1 MIWFTFLFS
10 SYTSLCLQKTLC
22 FSLILL
28 YNETYNHAN
37 VFHCAE
43 TLFADT
49 CQKYLKTFIM
59 NSATLGKTRT
69 IIDVGSMK
77 TVYPTPEKGGAY
89 YGRKQKNRQARQNF
103 TDRGV
108 SAKRRALSIPVQK
121 FRWKKTMRLRYDAVW
136 LARKGETN
144 PKRLTRR
151 NPQRGLQ
158 KNNCKR
164 LSGDV
169 L

>member
-1 MIWFTFLFS
+1 MAGSKRTD
-10 SYTSLCLQKTLC
+10 KRGR
-22 FSLILL
+22 ILRIG
-28 YNETYNHAN
+28 E
-37 VFHCAE
+37 
-43 TLFADT
+43 
-49 CQKYLKTFIM
+49 CQRK
-59 NSATLGKTRT
+59 
-69 IIDVGSMK
+69 D
-77 TVYPTPEKGGAY
+77 
-89 YGRKQKNRQARQNF
+89 GRYQFQYK
-103 TDRGV
+103 
-108 SAKRRALSIPVQK
+108 K